1 MNDNDI
7 PVTPEEEELF
17 KEIQGKVSRKQEPP
31 EEEIDPA
38 WKFDRK
44 ELE

>member
-17 KEIQGKVSRKQEPP
+17 KEIQSKAKPEPP
-31 EEEIDPA
+31 EEELDPA
-38 WKFDRK
+38 WRFDRK

>member
-7 PVTPEEEELF
+7 PITPEEEELF
-17 KEIQGKVSRKQEPP
+17 KEIQSKVSRNPEPP
-31 EEEIDPA
+31 EEELDPA

>member
-17 KEIQGKVSRKQEPP
+17 KEIQSKVSR
-31 EEEIDPA
+31 EEA
-38 WKFDRK
+38 QGTKGKRGVVG
-44 ELE
+44 